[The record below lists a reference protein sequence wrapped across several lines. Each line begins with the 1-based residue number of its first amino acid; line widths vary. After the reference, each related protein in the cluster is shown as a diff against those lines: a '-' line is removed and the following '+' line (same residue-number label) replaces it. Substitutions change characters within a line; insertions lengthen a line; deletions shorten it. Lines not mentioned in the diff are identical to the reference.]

1 MKHPASHLIRAAS
14 WLVPGSLRQDWLCE
28 WEAEFAHARSILEL
42 RQTSRTSAHRE
53 LWRFAWGSFQDAL
66 WNRRNHFEEDIPG
79 HRRMDSP
86 QFCLSFLA
94 TVLVA
99 VCVLSLGLPV
109 TRAIVTPLPYAHADR
124 IATVAQGGIPVSV
137 RSSIRREWFRLW
149 RHKSLTVQD
158 LATYVWKKT
167 DHAHREPVLEAQVSS
182 NFFELLGVHADHG
195 RLFQSSKIE
204 SGVVLSYDFFERAR
218 RNHWISADQ
227 SLNLAGR
234 NYQVIGVLERNFWFL
249 SRDIGVWTV
258 EESPNPRTGVVARI
272 RPDSTKESVEAEFIS
287 ILQADGLEGWNS
299 LIDVSMV
306 QQRVRDVFISFGFA
320 VGMATI
326 ITGVALRFRIAIFEK
341 GALRQAVFFCEKTIL
356 ALLSVLLA
364 GLEFTHAPA
373 ITMTGGTDLW
383 AEPLSTWLFLMASMG
398 VLAWSILDQ
407 RRRCR
412 ICLRGLG
419 MAAHVGCPGSLLLNW
434 AGTELVCMEGHGM
447 LHVPE
452 MAASWNEPERWTELD
467 DSWEELFAR
476 H

>member
-14 WLVPGSLRQDWLCE
+14 WLVPGTLREDWLCE
-28 WEAEFAHARSILEL
+28 WEGEFAHARSILET
-42 RQTSRTSAHRE
+42 RRTSVNRE

-66 WNRRNHFEEDIPG
+66 WNRRNHLEWDIPG

-86 QFCLSFLA
+86 QFCLGFLLA
-94 TVLVA
+94 VLAA
-99 VCVLSLGLPV
+99 VCTLSVGLPV
-109 TRAIVTPLPYAHADR
+109 TRAVITPLPYAHADR
-124 IATVAQGGIPVSV
+124 IATIAQGGIPVSV
-137 RSSIRREWFRLW
+137 RSSIRREWFWLW

-167 DHAHREPVLEAQVSS
+167 DHAHREPVLEAQVSA

-195 RLFQSSKIE
+195 RLFHSSQAD
-204 SGVVLSYDFFERAR
+204 SGVVLSYDFFERAE
-218 RNHWISADQ
+218 RNHWIGPDQ
-227 SLNLAGR
+227 SINLGGR
-234 NYQVIGVLERNFWFL
+234 TYQVTGVLEQGFWFL

-258 EESPNPRTGVVARI
+258 DDGANPRTGVVARI
-272 RPDSTKESVEAEFIS
+272 GPDSTKQSVEAEFIS
-287 ILQADGLEGWNS
+287 ILQGAGLEGWNS

-320 VGMATI
+320 VGMAAI
-326 ITGVALRFRIAIFEK
+326 ITGVALRFRIAVFEK
-341 GALRQAVFFCEKTIL
+341 GALRQALFFCTKTML

-383 AEPLSTWLFLMASMG
+383 AEPLSTWLFLMTSMG

-412 ICLRGLG
+412 VCLRGLG

-434 AGTELVCMEGHGM
+434 AGTELVCTEGHGM

-467 DSWEELFAR
+467 ESWEELFAR